1 MIVVHVC
8 RSKRTQ
14 EEAVKLKR
22 IQKELQALD
31 DMVSSD
37 ISILRDR
44 IEQASWDY
52 SAARYAHEREASST
66 GGAPTTHTDP

>member
-1 MIVVHVC
+1 MMVVRVC

-44 IEQASWDY
+44 IEEASWDY
-52 SAARYAHEREASST
+52 SAAR
-66 GGAPTTHTDP
+66 

>member
-1 MIVVHVC
+1 M
-8 RSKRTQ
+8 
-14 EEAVKLKR
+14 KLKR

-44 IEQASWDY
+44 IEEASWDY
-52 SAARYAHEREASST
+52 SAARYTRERVQTEVS
-66 GGAPTTHTDP
+66 HL